1 MCSSLDVRVKRKT
14 IHNRTRHTISVPKRE
29 ERGWCWVMILVFRS
43 SFFFCITWPCE
54 LCYSSLQKT
63 PRGGLTF
70 LGCACLTLTL
80 SSGSDA
86 SSWDRLTSGSS
97 SLDAASPLLL
107 PDAPEFF
114 GIKHL
119 LRSARGEW
127 YLPAVPTSPTPGP
140 RAVAPLTG
148 LLWTEMGQRGWNL
161 RLCRLLCFLAHSRP
175 GLHSSCTFDL
185 RCILKLQFLKT
196 ELRNKLT

>member
-1 MCSSLDVRVKRKT
+1 MRVKRKT
-14 IHNRTRHTISVPKRE
+14 IHNRARYTVSVLKRE
-29 ERGWCWVMILVFRS
+29 ERGGAGWWFWFS
-43 SFFFCITWPCE
+43 EAHFSFV
-54 LCYSSLQKT
+54 SLGHVNYATAHSIKLQ
-63 PRGGLTF
+63 GGRWTF
-70 LGCACLTLTL
+70 LGCACLTLTF

-97 SLDAASPLLL
+97 LDAVSPLLL
-107 PDAPEFF
+107 PDALKFF

-127 YLPAVPTSPTPGP
+127 NLPAVPTSPTPVP

-148 LLWTEMGQRGWNL
+148 LLWTEMGQWNL
-161 RLCRLLCFLAHSRP
+161 RLCWLLCFLAHSRP
-175 GLHSSCTFDL
+175 GLHSLCTFDL